1 MANRRVV
8 RGSGAVGHDVVV
20 RQSESEQ
27 PRAGVRPTVRCL
39 LEDLADELPGLV
51 LQDVREAVAAAP
63 GTRLLPEIDHPLVK
77 RARAIAEE
85 PAARREPIQV
95 LTDRVC
101 IKVKTGPRRG
111 ALWQDDAARWW
122 LLAAGWRKDDGP
134 GDFYEEIAR
143 FAGDST
149 PIAPTELDIKLARL
163 ADAYAAELERERAA
177 QRQVVATL
185 LDAVSHAG
193 QPAET
198 EVFGA
203 CVSVRVD
210 SDDDD
215 MDRLTVSFEFERFEE
230 QDRFPADV
238 LEFVPI
244 GGFDVWEYLPSFRD
258 SDQQIWWT
266 LVSAAWVEWLQ
277 VAAELDQLPDQPA
290 AMSPGRETDE
300 QHAHYVS
307 GRVVTVAYVEGVEI
321 RGLCGYAFTPSR
333 NPDALP
339 VCPRCAE
346 AYRLLRG
353 R

>member
-1 MANRRVV
+1 MSESTSESRL
-8 RGSGAVGHDVVV
+8 VVV
-20 RQSESEQ
+20 R
-27 PRAGVRPTVRCL
+27 PTIRCL
-39 LEDLADELPGLV
+39 LEDFADELPGSV
-51 LQDVREAVAAAP
+51 LREVREAAAAAP
-63 GTRLLPEIDHPLVK
+63 GTCLLPEIDHPLVR
-77 RARAIAEE
+77 RAGEIAGE

-95 LTDRVC
+95 ITDRLC

-111 ALWQDDAARWW
+111 ALWQDDAGRWW

-143 FAGDST
+143 FAGDSKL
-149 PIAPTELDIKLARL
+149 IAPTEVDVKLAL
-163 ADAYAAELERERAA
+163 LDDAYAAELEREQAA
-177 QRQVVATL
+177 QRQVLAAL
-185 LDAVSHAG
+185 LEAVSHPAL
-193 QPAET
+193 PAET

-203 CVSVRVD
+203 RVRIRVD
-210 SDDDD
+210 ADDDD
-215 MDRLTVSFEFERFEE
+215 VDRLTVSFEFERFEE

-238 LEFVPI
+238 LEYVPV
-244 GGFDVWEYLPSFRD
+244 GSFDVWEYLPAFREG
-258 SDQQIWWT
+258 DQPIWWT

-290 AMSPGRETDE
+290 AMASSRESGE

-307 GRVVTVAYVEGVEI
+307 GRVVTLAYVEGVEI

-333 NPDALP
+333 NPEALP

>member
-1 MANRRVV
+1 M
-8 RGSGAVGHDVVV
+8 
-20 RQSESEQ
+20 
-27 PRAGVRPTVRCL
+27 VRPTVRCV
-39 LEDLADELPGLV
+39 LEDLADELPRSV
-51 LQDVREAVAAAP
+51 LQLVREAATAAP
-63 GTRLLPEIDHPLVK
+63 GTRLLPELDHPLLK
-77 RARAIAEE
+77 RAAEIAGE
-85 PAARREPIQV
+85 PAAKREPIQV
-95 LTDRVC
+95 ITDRVC

-111 ALWQDDAARWW
+111 ALWQDDGGLWW

-134 GDFYEEIAR
+134 GDFYEELTR

-149 PIAPTELDIKLARL
+149 PIAPTDVDVKLARV
-163 ADAYAAELERERAA
+163 ADAYAAELEQERAA
-177 QRQVVATL
+177 ERQVVAAL
-185 LDAVSHAG
+185 LEAVSHPG
-193 QPAET
+193 RPAVT

-203 CVSVRVD
+203 SVRIRVD
-210 SDDDD
+210 PDDEDV
-215 MDRLTVSFEFERFEE
+215 DRLTVSFEFERFEE

-238 LEFVPI
+238 LEFVPV
-244 GGFDVWEYLPSFRD
+244 GSFDVWEYLPAFREG
-258 SDQQIWWT
+258 DQQLWWT

-290 AMSPGRETDE
+290 AKAPGQEADE

-307 GRVVTVAYVEGVEI
+307 GRVVTLAYVEGVEI